1 MVRSE
6 SRRFQTVRDLKNASV
21 AAISPTSFEGWT
33 VALGEIHFQGEQAES
48 FFKTPVFT
56 GYSLPDVATTVL
68 SGEAEVGI
76 LSVCELERLE
86 ETGSIP
92 V

>member
-1 MVRSE
+1 M
-6 SRRFQTVRDLKNASV
+6 
-21 AAISPTSFEGWT
+21 
-33 VALGEIHFQGEQAES
+33 
-48 FFKTPVFT
+48 
-56 GYSLPDVATTVL
+56 PDVATTVL

-92 V
+92 VGALRPEAPYALGFLGEPPLLVPVKKCGFSSLLFRVSRPPNWSVAG